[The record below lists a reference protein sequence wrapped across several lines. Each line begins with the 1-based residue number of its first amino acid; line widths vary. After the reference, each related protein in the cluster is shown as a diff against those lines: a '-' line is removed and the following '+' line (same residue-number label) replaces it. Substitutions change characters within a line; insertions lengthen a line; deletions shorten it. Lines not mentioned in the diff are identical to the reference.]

1 MHKAAWPFARGGR
14 VLDHLITAYNEAIV
28 DTDRERALRV
38 VLDAEQRGVSPE
50 QIVFS
55 VVLPAMDA
63 MMKSIS
69 VDLDANLAQHYLT
82 AQIADT
88 VTTAMIPKFAVRP
101 TLSGKVV
108 VGNAKGDLH
117 ALGRRILIGC
127 LRARMVDVKDLGVN
141 VAPER
146 FVDEALAFG
155 AQVIGISAMMV
166 HTARGPGGCLK
177 VRQLLRERELEG
189 RLKLVVGG
197 AAFRFD
203 PHLYQTV
210 GADAWAEDAVTGAC
224 VIQALTQERPA
235 LPLAPPPPLETQVRP

>member
-1 MHKAAWPFARGGR
+1 MHEAAWRHLEAV
-14 VLDHLITAYNEAIV
+14 VLEHLITAYNEAII

-38 VLDAEQRGVSPE
+38 VLDAEAQGVSPE
-50 QIVFS
+50 EIVFS

-63 MMKSIS
+63 MMKSIR

-88 VTTAMIPKFAVRP
+88 VTAAMIPKFARQP

-127 LRARMVDVKDLGVN
+127 LKARMVDVKDLGVN
-141 VAPER
+141 VPPER
-146 FVDEALAFG
+146 FVDEAVAFG
-155 AQVIGISAMMV
+155 ARVIGISAMMV
-166 HTARGPGGCLK
+166 HTARGPSGCLK
-177 VRQLLRERELEG
+177 VRQLLRERGLEG

-203 PHLYQTV
+203 HRLYQTV
-210 GADAWAEDAVTGAC
+210 GADTWAEDAVTGASLM
-224 VIQALTQERPA
+224 QALA
-235 LPLAPPPPLETQVRP
+235 LEPTGDAPGLAGTTLEAQVGP